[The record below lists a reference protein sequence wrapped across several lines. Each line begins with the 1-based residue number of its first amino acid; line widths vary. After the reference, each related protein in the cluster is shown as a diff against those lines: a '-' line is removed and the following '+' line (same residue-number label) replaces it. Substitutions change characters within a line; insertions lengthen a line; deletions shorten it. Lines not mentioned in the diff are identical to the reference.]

1 MKKQLKLTLSM
12 ALLFLVTFVSFGTI
26 IINEKKEDLFMPH
39 IKNKLENYLK
49 ENYKEQSNLKTSIS
63 YKEDKFILKVISEE
77 NKNYYFNIYYKDKKI
92 TDSYKED
99 YIEGNTYFKYLEKK
113 LEKDI
118 KKNLDIKTKIDIATT
133 LNSMTSKT
141 KKKVL
146 IDEDIKQLKIYTLSS
161 ELIIEQWNTQSITND
176 ITTFIN
182 KLEKENIKPNSYN
195 LTITNSNNLNQ
206 SVEITNITTDLIE
219 NNKLILVIDDIIN
232 NINSKLLQQEKIIYK
247 YKK

>member
-39 IKNKLENYLK
+39 IKNKLEDYLK
-49 ENYKEQSNLKTSIS
+49 ENYKEQSNLKTNIS

-133 LNSMTSKT
+133 LNSMTSKIR
-141 KKKVL
+141 KKVL
-146 IDEDIKQLKIYTLSS
+146 IDEDIKSLKIYTLSS
-161 ELIIEQWNTQSITND
+161 ELIIEEWNSLSIAND

-182 KLEKENIKPNSYN
+182 KLEKEDIKPNSYI

-206 SVEITNITTDLIE
+206 SVEITNITTDLIQ
-219 NNKLILVIDDIIN
+219 NNKLNLVIDDIIN
-232 NINSKLLQQEKIIYK
+232 DINSKLLQQEKITYK

>member
-1 MKKQLKLTLSM
+1 MKKQLKLTISM

-39 IKNKLENYLK
+39 IKNKLEDYLK
-49 ENYKEQSNLKTSIS
+49 ENYKEQSNLKTNIS

-92 TDSYKED
+92 TDSYQED

-118 KKNLDIKTKIDIATT
+118 KKNLDIKTNISIATT
-133 LNSMTSKT
+133 LDSMTSKIR
-141 KKKVL
+141 KKVL
-146 IDEDIKQLKIYTLSS
+146 IEEDIKSLEIYTLSS
-161 ELIIEQWNTQSITND
+161 ELIIEDWNSLSITND

-182 KLEKENIKPNSYN
+182 KLEKENIKPNSYII
-195 LTITNSNNLNQ
+195 TITNSNNLNE
-206 SVEITNITTDLIE
+206 SIEITNITTNLIE
-219 NNKLILVIDDIIN
+219 NNQLNLVIDDIIN
-232 NINSKLLQQEKIIYK
+232 DINSKLLQQEKITYK

>member
-39 IKNKLENYLK
+39 IKNKLEDYLK
-49 ENYKEQSNLKTSIS
+49 ENYKEQSNLKTNIS

-92 TDSYKED
+92 TDSYQED

-133 LNSMTSKT
+133 LNSMTSKIR
-141 KKKVL
+141 KKVL
-146 IDEDIKQLKIYTLSS
+146 IDEDIKSLKIYTLSS
-161 ELIIEQWNTQSITND
+161 ELIIEEWNSLSITND

-182 KLEKENIKPNSYN
+182 KLEKEDIKPNSYI

-206 SVEITNITTDLIE
+206 SVEITNITTDLIQ
-219 NNKLILVIDDIIN
+219 NNKLNLVIDDIIN
-232 NINSKLLQQEKIIYK
+232 DINSKLLQQEKITYK

>member
-39 IKNKLENYLK
+39 IKNKLEDYLK
-49 ENYKEQSNLKTSIS
+49 ENYKEQSNLKTNIS

-92 TDSYKED
+92 TDSYQED
-99 YIEGNTYFKYLEKK
+99 YIKGNTYFKYLEKQ
-113 LEKDI
+113 LQKDI

-182 KLEKENIKPNSYN
+182 KLEKEDIKPNSYI

-206 SVEITNITTDLIE
+206 SVEITNITTDLIQ
-219 NNKLILVIDDIIN
+219 NNKLNLVIDDIIN
-232 NINSKLLQQEKIIYK
+232 DINSKLLQQEKITYK

>member
-1 MKKQLKLTLSM
+1 
-12 ALLFLVTFVSFGTI
+12 
-26 IINEKKEDLFMPH
+26 
-39 IKNKLENYLK
+39 
-49 ENYKEQSNLKTSIS
+49 
-63 YKEDKFILKVISEE
+63 
-77 NKNYYFNIYYKDKKI
+77 
-92 TDSYKED
+92 
-99 YIEGNTYFKYLEKK
+99 
-113 LEKDI
+113 
-118 KKNLDIKTKIDIATT
+118 
-133 LNSMTSKT
+133 MTSKS

-176 ITTFIN
+176 ITTFVS
-182 KLEKENIKPNSYN
+182 KLEKEDIKPNSYN

-232 NINSKLLQQEKIIYK
+232 NINSKLLQQEKITYK

>member
-39 IKNKLENYLK
+39 IKNKLEDYLK
-49 ENYKEQSNLKTSIS
+49 ENYKEQSNLKTNIS

-92 TDSYKED
+92 TDSYQED

-176 ITTFIN
+176 ITTFVS
-182 KLEKENIKPNSYN
+182 KLEKEDIKPNSYN

-232 NINSKLLQQEKIIYK
+232 NINSKLLQQEKITYK